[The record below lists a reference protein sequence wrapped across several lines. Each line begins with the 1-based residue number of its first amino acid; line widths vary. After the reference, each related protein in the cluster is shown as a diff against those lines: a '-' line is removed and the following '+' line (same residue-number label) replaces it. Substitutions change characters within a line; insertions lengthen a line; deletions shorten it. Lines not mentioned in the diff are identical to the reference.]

1 MIYKIYI
8 LKQYNKIC
16 IKYNKMA
23 LSSKATLQF
32 QNKLIKNILLSILVP
47 SFIIMV
53 SAWYFFGD
61 RYTSTTP
68 STTTTTTAST
78 TTTNLPT
85 DENKCAATTEQ
96 TCDKSMCSWD
106 PTAKRPGSSEIGL
119 CSLLNK

>member
-8 LKQYNKIC
+8 LKEYNKIC

-68 STTTTTTAST
+68 STTTTTT
-78 TTTNLPT
+78 NLPT